1 MHQIFEQKSFI
12 CISLPRLQQT
22 ENMRVIHK
30 LNLLAF
36 CLVFGMKANAQTKDS
51 VLYLKD
57 VMKQVYQFHPL
68 AAQARNLTEQAKA
81 DLLFARGNYDVSFE
95 FEATQKVYKGTDY
108 YSYIDQGLKVPT
120 WFGPELKAGYER
132 NNGKY
137 INPSDYTP
145 EAGLAYV
152 GFYLPIGRSLIYDE
166 RRAAVQQARLGQT
179 MSENEKVK
187 AINKLTATVSKDY
200 WDWYYQHSKYSIAKE
215 ALVIAEKNYKASV
228 ERLRQGDLAPID
240 TLEGFSTY
248 QQRAIELSNAVNDER
263 NARITLSVHMWGS
276 DYTPLEIEPYLKPQV
291 YLKENS
297 LTERDLE
304 ENLEYIRQ
312 FHPEILKMKGK
323 VQQLELE
330 KKLRTVSLM
339 PNVVTSYRFL
349 TSDPFNVHNNVNDKY
364 LKENYKIGLYVY
376 QPLLWR
382 KDRAKYQSAKLKLL
396 NIKSE
401 QQMLSRE
408 LENNLRSSTN
418 DVNTL
423 DSLISIQEK
432 VSEAYSKLAQA
443 ERAKFENGESNMF
456 MVNSRESKALE
467 GKVKL
472 EELRAKH
479 EKAKAYLL
487 YATGKNTNQ

>member
-1 MHQIFEQKSFI
+1 
-12 CISLPRLQQT
+12 
-22 ENMRVIHK
+22 MRVTNN
-30 LNLLAF
+30 LNYTIL
-36 CLVFGMKANAQTKDS
+36 CIVFGLNAFSQTKDS

-57 VMKQVYQFHPL
+57 VMKQVYQFHPV
-68 AAQARNLTEQAKA
+68 AAQARNLTEQGKA

-108 YSYIDQGLKVPT
+108 FSYIDQGLKVPT

-132 NNGKY
+132 NNGQY

-166 RRAAVQQARLGQT
+166 RRAAVQQAQLGQT

-187 AINKLTATVSKDY
+187 VINKLTATVSKDY
-200 WDWYYQHSKYSIAKE
+200 WDWYFQYSKFSIAKE
-215 ALVIAEKNYKASV
+215 ALQIAEKNYKASV
-228 ERLRQGDLAPID
+228 ERLKQGDLAPID
-240 TLEGFSTY
+240 TLEASSSF
-248 QQRAIELSNAVNDER
+248 QQRAIEANNATNDEK

-276 DYTPLEIEPYLKPQV
+276 DYTPLEIEPYLKPQN
-291 YLKENS
+291 YSKGSS
-297 LTERDLE
+297 LTEKDLE

-349 TSDPFNVHNNVNDKY
+349 TSDPFNVYNKVNETY

-396 NIKSE
+396 NIKNE
-401 QQMLSRE
+401 QQMLNRE

-423 DSLISIQEK
+423 ESLISNQEK
-432 VSEAYSKLAQA
+432 VADAYTKLAQA

-456 MVNSRESKALE
+456 MINSRESKALE

-487 YATGKNTNQ
+487 YATGKNTLQE